1 MNPLSESSS
10 RSVVIPSK
18 PGPSAY
24 TLDDD
29 DPFIARHNHDPISD
43 LYHPQVTTTVYDAA
57 ALATSRVAPQRPQP
71 FPPSHLVVLHIQSI
85 HLHP

>member
-1 MNPLSESSS
+1 MNPSSESLS

-24 TLDDD
+24 TLNND

-43 LYHPQVTTTVYDAA
+43 PYHPQVTTTVYDAA
-57 ALATSRVAPQRPQP
+57 ALATSRVTPQWPQL
-71 FPPSHLVVLHIQSI
+71 FPLSHLVVLRIHISKI
-85 HLHP
+85 